1 MECQYYYYLMMM
13 TIRQML
19 EYEEI
24 ECTWSTLAV
33 VVMSVDLVED
43 SLPV

>member
-1 MECQYYYYLMMM
+1 MEHLTMM

-24 ECTWSTLAV
+24 EWTWSTLVV

-43 SLPV
+43 SLPVLYT

>member
-1 MECQYYYYLMMM
+1 MEYLMMM

-24 ECTWSTLAV
+24 EWTWSTLVV

-43 SLPV
+43 SLPALYT